1 MILDL
6 IEGVLAAVAVLCAL
20 ALAGLLLDAWDALRR
35 WLPGSGSRLG
45 HRVQRPPPE
54 LHPPAQ
60 PDDAAR

>member
-35 WLPGSGSRLG
+35 WL
-45 HRVQRPPPE
+45 
-54 LHPPAQ
+54 
-60 PDDAAR
+60 